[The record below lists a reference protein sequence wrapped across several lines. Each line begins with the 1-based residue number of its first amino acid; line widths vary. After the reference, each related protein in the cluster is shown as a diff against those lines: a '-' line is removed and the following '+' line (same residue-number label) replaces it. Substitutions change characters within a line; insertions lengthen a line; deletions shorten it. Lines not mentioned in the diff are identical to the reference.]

1 MLHGV
6 TVNTALQLQLDEE
19 YRGRVMSVWL
29 VALLGGLPLGSF
41 AGGVL
46 GDLLGIRWVMLGYAV
61 LLAGMVSCMVGG
73 AGLALLDEAGPEA

>member
-1 MLHGV
+1 
-6 TVNTALQLQLDEE
+6 LQLDEE

-46 GDLLGIRWVMLGYAV
+46 GDLLGMRWVMLGYAV
-61 LLAGMVSCMVGG
+61 LLAGTISSMARG
-73 AGLALLDEAGPEA
+73 AGFSLLDDDGPGV